1 MDFMPFF
8 FLMFWLAVIAF
19 GALFAILIG
28 NVIVQS
34 ALVALARRDV
44 RKAERELE
52 AVTAPRSRR

>member
-8 FLMFWLAVIAF
+8 FLMFWLTVIVF

-34 ALVALARRDV
+34 VLVALAKRDV

-52 AVTAPRSRR
+52 KVSRLG